1 MQTILVLNLGSTSF
15 KFELFNAEDLSTLN
29 KGQYDLRLTTDNLQ
43 QKTNNRQQ
51 TTDNQQPSDELQE
64 EVDRLFREVL
74 RQVGDI
80 SELQAVGHRVVHG
93 GDKFFAT
100 QKITENEITEL
111 EQLNSLAPLH
121 NPFNL
126 AGIKAAIGY
135 LPDIPN
141 FAVFDTGFFKD
152 LPEAA
157 KVYPIPYEYYE
168 KGIHK
173 FGFHGISHKF
183 AAKEAAKKI
192 GKQLEKINVITV
204 HLGGGCSVAAIHHDK
219 PIDTSMGFT
228 PMEGLMMGTRPGD
241 LDPGVITN
249 LIRLRSQEEF
259 LRSGGQVFD
268 QNTFNTIINGVERI
282 LNYESGIKGIS
293 GVNDYLELLKAA
305 TFDLKAKL
313 ALDMFINRI
322 KKYIGAYAALLGE
335 VDALVFTG
343 RIGAGKPETR
353 KKIMDKMTLLKDV
366 PVVIVEPHEE
376 LEIAREIKN
385 KL

>member
-1 MQTILVLNLGSTSF
+1 METLLVLNLGSTSF
-15 KFELFNAEDLSTLN
+15 KYELFNAEDLATIN
-29 KGQYDLRLTTDNLQ
+29 KGQYDLQLTI
-43 QKTNNRQQ
+43 NRQQ
-51 TTDNQQPSDELQE
+51 TTDNRQPSDELQE

-74 RQVGDI
+74 RQAGDI
-80 SELQAVGHRVVHG
+80 SELMAVGHRVVHG

-100 QKITENEITEL
+100 QKIKENEITEL

-126 AGIKAAIGY
+126 AGIKAAFGY
-135 LPDIPN
+135 LPETPN

-183 AAKEAAKKI
+183 AAEEAAKEINKP
-192 GKQLEKINVITV
+192 LEKINVISV
-204 HLGGGCSVAAIHHDK
+204 HLGGGASVSATHHGK

-228 PMEGLMMGTRPGD
+228 PMEGLMMATRPGD
-241 LDPGVITN
+241 LDPGVIIQMLTDLLQMDTDTQIN
-249 LIRLRSQEEF
+249 
-259 LRSGGQVFD
+259 D
-268 QNTFNTIINGVERI
+268 AKTIIEKINYI
-282 LNYESGIKGIS
+282 LNYESGVKGIC
-293 GVNDYLELLKAA
+293 GQTDYLELLKAA
-305 TFDLKAKL
+305 TFDPRAKL
-313 ALDMFINRI
+313 AFDMFINRI

-343 RIGAGKPETR
+343 KIGAGKPETR
-353 KKIMDKMTLLKDV
+353 KKICDKMGILKDV
-366 PVVIVEPHEE
+366 PVIVVEPHEE
-376 LEIAREIKN
+376 LEIAREIASKN
-385 KL
+385 R